1 MTDGDDSEPPALES
15 PNNAR
20 DAAAATAKSAGNEVT
35 PSISIKRGL
44 YVGDINASFDKLR
57 DDYVIN
63 ITVWAYNGTGDSIS
77 FSAIT
82 GAIKALEAK
91 SETEGSGT
99 CLPANLHRHLR

>member
-1 MTDGDDSEPPALES
+1 MWAQTARENVSARRDIPFHMTDGDDSEPPALES

-63 ITVWAYNGTGDSIS
+63 ITVWADV
-77 FSAIT
+77 A
-82 GAIKALEAK
+82 
-91 SETEGSGT
+91 
-99 CLPANLHRHLR
+99 PAN

>member
-63 ITVWAYNGTGDSIS
+63 ITVWADV
-77 FSAIT
+77 A
-82 GAIKALEAK
+82 
-91 SETEGSGT
+91 
-99 CLPANLHRHLR
+99 PAN